1 VVFAEVVCYILI
13 AGCRCA
19 TAPFDTRRRLRQAA
33 GEMRIMTTE
42 TEDLLERIKS
52 RLAVAHRARLRGVVL
67 YGSQARG
74 EAGADSDIDVLV
86 LLDGP
91 VDYGRDLEA
100 NLSALYPLSLEL
112 GRRISAKPVPAAE
125 YETVDCPLYRAAHLE
140 GIAR

>member
-1 VVFAEVVCYILI
+1 MVFVEAVCYILS
-13 AGCRCA
+13 AECRRA
-19 TAPFDTRRRLRQAA
+19 TAPFDTRRWLLQAV
-33 GEMRIMTTE
+33 GETPAMT

-52 RLAVAHRARLRGVVL
+52 RLAVAHGARLRGVVL

-74 EAGADSDIDVLV
+74 EAEADSDIDVLV